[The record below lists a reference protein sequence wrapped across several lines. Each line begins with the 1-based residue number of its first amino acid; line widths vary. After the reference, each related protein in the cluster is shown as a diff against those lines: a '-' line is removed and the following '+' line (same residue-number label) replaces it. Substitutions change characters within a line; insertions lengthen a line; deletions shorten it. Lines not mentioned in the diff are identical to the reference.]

1 MGQSKTKE
9 IKESDASGR
18 VTLLLLLATG
28 RDGARM
34 ATDCLVVGGRRGK
47 AAGDTRWERETHA
60 PTHPPSSSPSSVSSF
75 TRSFAVCVPIIN
87 SR

>member
-47 AAGDTRWERETHA
+47 AAGDTRWKRETHA
-60 PTHPPSSSPSSVSSF
+60 PTHPPSSSPFFSSV
-75 TRSFAVCVPIIN
+75 RSFARSLARCVRPDY
-87 SR
+87 